1 VNNGKTK
8 TTHAYE
14 KLKSLLRE
22 DRIEKNC
29 IIPTSE
35 IADKIGIGRTPVLE
49 ALKKLESERYVNIIP
64 QKGVMVRE
72 MTIQEMRE
80 INDARIALEGFI
92 MVKVAPVFSSED
104 TMVVRKMLDEQSA
117 AEMEGN
123 PKRFIKS
130 DEAFHMFL
138 CGKSGNSLL
147 LDLMQSMRERSFAVG
162 LYLLMKPDRM
172 ESTIEEH
179 RSIADALEAHDAELA
194 RERMIDHI
202 ESGKRRLV

>member
-1 VNNGKTK
+1 MNNGKTK